1 MLKIS
6 FANGKVTI
14 KTVAEKSISLFCL
27 KEKKNLL
34 MALHRYKIILNK
46 GTDRWCRH
54 QMAHSL
60 NTDQSEYLKWYISV
74 LIKMYLWNNY
84 LIFQK
89 AGSSKKGAARQK
101 ETAVNQNMIKKR
113 NKSTMKLNYR
123 DLYPP
128 LFFFFPI
135 FILVGKQKFC
145 NIPDSML
152 SSYTISVKL
161 VINFKLWF
169 LRIKYKH
176 RIWDWL
182 IYLFIWRT
190 EPVGRGQKSL
200 KKRCKFADVAKISY
214 ALLEKWT

>member
-34 MALHRYKIILNK
+34 MVLHRYKIILNK

-128 LFFFFPI
+128 LFFFFFFQFSFLWESKNFATFPA
-135 FILVGKQKFC
+135 LCCQAT
-145 NIPDSML
+145 L
-152 SSYTISVKL
+152 SVW
-161 VINFKLWF
+161 NW
-169 LRIKYKH
+169 
-176 RIWDWL
+176 
-182 IYLFIWRT
+182 
-190 EPVGRGQKSL
+190 
-200 KKRCKFADVAKISY
+200 
-214 ALLEKWT
+214 